1 MLFNSVEF
9 LIFFPITIVI
19 GNLLKS
25 RWQKLFFLLASYYFY
40 MAWQPAS
47 IQCESRDTNG
57 FGFIVD
63 TLFCDYKINIYILI
77 LLFSTVIDYYS
88 ALIIEK
94 SGNNDIRRKL
104 FLVVSLV
111 VNLGTLAF
119 FKYTNFLLGLV
130 NDLNLWN
137 DFRFEAQHIIL
148 PVGISFYT
156 FQSMSYTIDVFF
168 GKIEARK
175 SFLDFSLYVAFFP
188 QLVAGPIV
196 RAETFFRD
204 LDNRL
209 LVYKENI
216 ESAFAL
222 ILIGLT
228 RKVVF
233 ADNLAKVVDAT
244 FLNYQSANTLELWT
258 GALAFGWQIYFD
270 FAGYTD
276 IAIGVARLFGFQFNP
291 NFNFPMYCRNI
302 ADHWTRWH
310 ISFSTWIRDYIY
322 IPLGGSRVSQFM
334 YVRNIMITWLFAGL
348 WHGAAYHYVSWG
360 VWQGVMLLVH
370 KYYSDTN
377 IAKTLNEKGGKLYE
391 IIARIFTM
399 FCLSF
404 GFIMFRAENMD
415 KAWYM
420 MKGLVFL
427 GNVNIPEYR
436 WLNYRY
442 GILILICF
450 IATYVFSKRQIPTL
464 FEGNKFKFTAFIVV
478 NIYLLLLFGVTE
490 SQNFLYFQF

>member
-1 MLFNSVEF
+1 MLFNSFEF
-9 LIFFPITIVI
+9 LIFFPITLVI
-19 GNLLKS
+19 GNLLKNK
-25 RWQKLFFLLASYYFY
+25 WQRLFFLLASYYFY
-40 MAWQPAS
+40 MAWQPSS
-47 IQCESRDTNG
+47 IKCDARNTDG

-63 TLFCDYKINIYILI
+63 TLFCDFKINIYILI
-77 LLFSTVIDYYS
+77 LLFSTIVDYYS
-88 ALIIEK
+88 ALIIESSK
-94 SGNNDIRRKL
+94 DKASRRKL
-104 FLVVSLV
+104 FLTISLL

-119 FKYTNFLLGLV
+119 FKYTNFLLGLFNDV
-130 NDLNLWN
+130 NFWN
-137 DFRFEAQHIIL
+137 EFRFQPQNIIL

-204 LDNRL
+204 LDKRL
-209 LVYKENI
+209 VVYKEHFDA
-216 ESAFAL
+216 AFAL

-233 ADNLAKVVDAT
+233 ADNLGKVVDAT
-244 FLNYQSANTLELWT
+244 FLNYQNLNSIEIWT

-291 NFNFPMYCRNI
+291 NFNFPMSCRNI
-302 ADHWTRWH
+302 ADHWSRWH

-322 IPLGGSRVSQFM
+322 IPLGGSRVSQLI
-334 YVRNIMITWLFAGL
+334 YIRNIMITWLFAGL

-360 VWQGVMLLVH
+360 IWQGVMLLIH
-370 KYYSDTN
+370 KQYSESN
-377 IAKTLNEKGGKLYE
+377 VCKTLNEKGGWVYDV
-391 IIARIFTM
+391 IARVFTM

-415 KAWYM
+415 KAVYM
-420 MKGLVFL
+420 MKSLVFL
-427 GNVNIPEYR
+427 NENSLPLIR
-436 WLNYRY
+436 WANYRF

-450 IATYVFSKRQIPTL
+450 VASYIFSKRQIPTL
-464 FEGNKFKFTAFIVV
+464 FQGNRFKYTAFIIV
-478 NIYLLLLFGVTE
+478 NIYLLLFFGITE

>member
-9 LIFFPITIVI
+9 LIFFPITIII
-19 GNLLKS
+19 GNLLKN
-25 RWQKLFFLLASYYFY
+25 RFQKLFFLLASYYFY
-40 MAWQPAS
+40 MAWQPSSVKCDARNTEGLGFL
-47 IQCESRDTNG
+47 IDTLYCDFKINAYIG
-57 FGFIVD
+57 ILIFSTIVD
-63 TLFCDYKINIYILI
+63 YF
-77 LLFSTVIDYYS
+77 S

-94 SGNNDIRRKL
+94 SHNQLFKKRL
-104 FLVVSLV
+104 FLLLSLI
-111 VNLGTLAF
+111 VNLGTLGF
-119 FKYTNFLLGLV
+119 FKYTNFLLGLF
-130 NDLNLWN
+130 NDINFIN
-137 DFRFEAQHIIL
+137 EFQFEAQNIIL

-156 FQSMSYTIDVFF
+156 FQSMSYTIDVYF

-204 LDNRL
+204 LDHRL
-209 LVYKENI
+209 AVYKENI

-244 FLNYQSANTLELWT
+244 FSNYQTLNPIELWT

-302 ADHWTRWH
+302 ADHWSRWH

-322 IPLGGSRVSQFM
+322 IPLGGSRVSPVM

-360 VWQGVMLLVH
+360 VWQGVMLLIH
-370 KYYSDTN
+370 KYYSDSS
-377 IAKTLNEKGGKLYE
+377 ISKTLNEKGGRLYE
-391 IIARIFTM
+391 IFARVFTM

-404 GFIMFRAENMD
+404 GFIMFRAETME
-415 KAWYM
+415 KAWVM
-420 MKGLVFL
+420 MKGLLFI
-427 GNVNIPEYR
+427 GNEAIPVYR

-450 IATYVFSKRQIPTL
+450 IATYLFSKKQIPTL
-464 FEGNKFKFTAFIVV
+464 FQGNPFKFTAFIVV

>member
-9 LIFFPITIVI
+9 LIFFPITIII

-25 RWQKLFFLLASYYFY
+25 RWQKLFFLFASYYFY
-40 MAWQPAS
+40 MAWQPSS
-47 IQCESRDTNG
+47 IKCDARSTSG
-57 FGFIVD
+57 FGFLVD
-63 TLFCDYKINIYILI
+63 TLFCDYKINVYILI

-94 SGNNDIRRKL
+94 SNKDDIKRRT
-104 FLVVSLV
+104 FLIISLV
-111 VNLGTLAF
+111 VNLGTLGF
-119 FKYTNFLLGLV
+119 FKYTNFLLGLL
-130 NDLNLWN
+130 NDINVWN
-137 DFRFEAQHIIL
+137 DFQFEAQNIIL

-204 LDNRL
+204 LDHRL
-209 LVYKENI
+209 VVYKEHI
-216 ESAFAL
+216 ETAFAL

-228 RKVVF
+228 RKMVF
-233 ADNLAKVVDAT
+233 ADNLGKVVDSV
-244 FLNYQSANTLELWT
+244 FLNYQNANTIELWT

-302 ADHWTRWH
+302 ADHWSRWH

-370 KYYSDTN
+370 KYYSDTK
-377 IAKTLNEKGGKLYE
+377 IAKTLNEKGGKVYE
-391 IIARIFTM
+391 IFARLFTM

-404 GFIMFRAENMD
+404 GFILFRAENMD

-420 MKGLVFL
+420 MRGLLFL
-427 GNVNIPEYR
+427 NDTQIPMYR

-442 GILILICF
+442 GILVFICF
-450 IATYVFSKRQIPTL
+450 IATYVFSRRPIPTL
-464 FEGNKFKFTAFIVV
+464 FTGNRFKFTAFVVV
-478 NIYLLLLFGVTE
+478 NIYLLLLFGITE